1 MNLQVVHI
9 ISTANS
15 GSTWVNLILGSHPD
29 AFSVGELK
37 MAIRPGLNDCTVHG
51 CECPVLSKFDPHTE
65 ENPFLQLQRLTGKSI
80 FIVNN
85 SRKFLPAQMHDRIQS
100 RFVHLARD
108 GRAVTASY
116 LRKRRQPDMWHAA
129 RRWVHEVKRDRRLM
143 QRLRRQPNCRLHYEA
158 MVAHPLE
165 QLEKLCSFIGIDCDH
180 AMLRYWEHEHHFF
193 GGNRGTL
200 FAMLKK
206 HDPSAEA
213 PPAPSTSPTGQSE
226 NLQYYAQTNLA
237 SFDDQRW
244 KQQLTARQLWVF
256 RLLAGR
262 TNHAIGYS
270 SGPDPHPDDR
280 ATGPIISGSRG

>member
-1 MNLQVVHI
+1 MNLRVVHI

-37 MAIRPGLNDCTVHG
+37 MALRPGFGDCAVHG
-51 CECPVLSKFDPHTE
+51 RECPVLSRFDPDNE

-80 FIVNN
+80 FVVNN
-85 SRKFLPAQMHDRIQS
+85 SRKFLPAQMHDGIQS
-100 RFVHLARD
+100 RFIHLVRD

-129 RRWVHEVKRDRRLM
+129 RRWVHEVRRDSRLM
-143 QRLRRQPNCRLHYEA
+143 RRLRRQPNCRLQYEA
-158 MVAHPLE
+158 MVAQPLE
-165 QLEKLCSFIGIDCDH
+165 QLEKLCSLIGIDCDQ
-180 AMLRYWEHEHHFF
+180 AMLRYWEQEHHFF

-213 PPAPSTSPTGQSE
+213 PPAPPTSATGGSE
-226 NLQYYAQTNLA
+226 NLRYYAQTNPA

-244 KQQLTARQLWVF
+244 KQQLTPRQLWVF

-262 TNHAIGYS
+262 TNRAIGYPS
-270 SGPDPHPDDR
+270 SVDPQTAEP
-280 ATGPIISGSRG
+280 AT